1 MYSAIKLNGQP
12 LYKLAREGVTVERK
26 ARPIEIYSITTA
38 AALPKMSMCWM

>member
-26 ARPIEIYSITTA
+26 ARPIEITASPTA
-38 AALPKMSMCWM
+38 AARPKMSMCWM